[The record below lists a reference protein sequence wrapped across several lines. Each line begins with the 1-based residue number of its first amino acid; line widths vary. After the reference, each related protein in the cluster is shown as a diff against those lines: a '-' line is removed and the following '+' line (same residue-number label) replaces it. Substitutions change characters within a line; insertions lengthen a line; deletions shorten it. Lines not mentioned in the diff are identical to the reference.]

1 MKKTT
6 FRLRLCIVLLVMN
19 LVFIWGNSL
28 LPREVSASFSQ
39 WVKALLFSAA
49 DITATDPDA
58 GHGLLR
64 KIAHFTEFA
73 SLGFLLTWLCSM
85 IKKPIP
91 LAMLWGFIA
100 ACTDE
105 IIQCFVPNR
114 GPGILDVLIDT
125 AGVCAGTAILCLC
138 LFISKRN
145 RKENTQ

>member
-1 MKKTT
+1 MRKTT
-6 FRLRLCIVLLVMN
+6 FRLRLCIVLLAMN

-39 WVKALLFSAA
+39 WVKALLFSIA
-49 DITATDPDA
+49 DITVTDPDV

-73 SLGFLLTWLCSM
+73 SLGFLLTWLNFM
-85 IKKPIP
+85 VKKPTL
-91 LAMLWGFIA
+91 LALLGGFAA

-114 GPGILDVLIDT
+114 GPGVLDVLIDT
-125 AGVCAGTAILCLC
+125 TGVCTGMAILCLC

-145 RKENTQ
+145 QKEKTQ